1 METTMIFKFKK
12 AAIALTFLSL
22 GVSELVIATPMQI
35 GSPYVSLQLGYGG
48 IDSKSYGK
56 FGTTGNGLTQ
66 KNTGFSYRVSGG
78 YLFNITHNFKIGP
91 ELGYFG
97 YPKDTYTHPNVTFEL
112 KGYSVDL
119 FANARYTFDNR
130 LYGFVKGGIAYTQQ
144 KLTMSNPVSPNQNLS
159 NTQSKFL
166 PALEVG
172 LGYKIN
178 QNMSLDTS
186 YHRVF
191 GDADVLNDGN
201 LNSLSD
207 AKIGPV
213 SAWLI
218 GFNYNF

>member
-1 METTMIFKFKK
+1 MTFKK
-12 AAIALTFLSL
+12 TAIALTFLGL
-22 GVSELVIATPMQI
+22 GVSGLAIASPIQT

-48 IDSKSYGK
+48 IDSKSYGNL
-56 FGTTGNGLTQ
+56 GTTGNRLTQ

-78 YLFNITHNFKIGP
+78 YLFNITNNLKIGP

-97 YPKDTYTHPNVTFEL
+97 YPKDKYTHPNFTFEL

-119 FANARYTFDNR
+119 LANARYTFNNM
-130 LYGFVKGGIAYTQQ
+130 LYGFVKGGFAYTQQ
-144 KLTMSNPVSPNQNLS
+144 KLTMSNPANPNQNLS
-159 NTQSKFL
+159 NTKSKLL

-178 QNMSLDTS
+178 QNMSLDAS

-191 GDADVLNDGN
+191 GDADVLNGGN
-201 LNSLSD
+201 LNSLND

-213 SAWLI
+213 SAWLV